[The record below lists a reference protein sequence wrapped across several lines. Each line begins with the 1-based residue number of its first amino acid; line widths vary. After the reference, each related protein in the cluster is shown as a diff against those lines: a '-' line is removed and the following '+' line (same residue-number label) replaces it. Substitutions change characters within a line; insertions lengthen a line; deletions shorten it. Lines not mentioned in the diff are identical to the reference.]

1 MTKIDIDAILKEL
14 INTLKLTD
22 EFTVDEAD
30 EGHHF
35 DYDKN
40 QDGIDNE
47 NYQGHIDKK
56 EVPEEMSDKKDP
68 EVVNTL
74 LGEMVEAVC
83 DEVT

>member
-1 MTKIDIDAILKEL
+1 MAMTKIDIDAILREL
-14 INTLKLTD
+14 INTLKLID

-35 DYDKN
+35 EN

-47 NYQGHIDKK
+47 NYQEHIDKK
-56 EVPEEMSDKKDP
+56 EVPEEMSEKKDP